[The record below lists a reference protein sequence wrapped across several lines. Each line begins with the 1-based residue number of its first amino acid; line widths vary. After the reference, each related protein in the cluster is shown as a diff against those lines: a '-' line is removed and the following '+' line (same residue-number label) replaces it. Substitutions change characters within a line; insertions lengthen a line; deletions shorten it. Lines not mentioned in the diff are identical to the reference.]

1 MELSVCHAQVARLL
15 ALEIDEY
22 PTKISTRTGATMD
35 TDEEDLPGGMSWEE
49 FVFLWNELNT
59 PPLDEEHPPLPEP
72 PIDPDEPPF

>member
-22 PTKISTRTGATMD
+22 PTTISTRTGATMD
-35 TDEEDLPGGMSWEE
+35 NDDDLPLGMSWEE
-49 FVFLWNELNT
+49 YVYLWNELNT
-59 PPLDEEHPPLPEP
+59 PPPEEEHPPFPEP